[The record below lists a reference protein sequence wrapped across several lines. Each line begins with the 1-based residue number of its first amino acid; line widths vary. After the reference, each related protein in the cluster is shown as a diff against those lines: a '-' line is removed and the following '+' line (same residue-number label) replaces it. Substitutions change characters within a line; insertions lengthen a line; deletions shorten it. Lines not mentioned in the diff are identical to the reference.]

1 MQSASIGMK
10 VGQIF
15 DEEMRSEMKE
25 RMEDRMRGREKER
38 EREAET
44 VRERGAG
51 GRVCV
56 LYSSFEK

>member
-25 RMEDRMRGREKER
+25 REEDRMEERERGREKER
-38 EREAET
+38 ER
-44 VRERGAG
+44 G